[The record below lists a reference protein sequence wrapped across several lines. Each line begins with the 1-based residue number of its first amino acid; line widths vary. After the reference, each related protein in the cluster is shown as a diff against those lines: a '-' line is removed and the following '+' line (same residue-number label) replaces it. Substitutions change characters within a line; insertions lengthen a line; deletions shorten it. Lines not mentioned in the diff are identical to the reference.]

1 MSKWPI
7 RAWAYSWT
15 GSWMMNF
22 SLIMYLFLVIGK
34 TVKLVKI
41 SLAMFYSSLKHKKQF
56 DDHERIQAQK
66 RAEIINFI
74 ISLIERAN
82 NELN

>member
-1 MSKWPI
+1 
-7 RAWAYSWT
+7 
-15 GSWMMNF
+15 
-22 SLIMYLFLVIGK
+22 
-34 TVKLVKI
+34 
-41 SLAMFYSSLKHKKQF
+41 MFYSSLKHKKQF

-82 NELN
+82 NELNEEIKSLVIHVKIQIQNRLNLAHKGIERILGYFPDAD